1 MSEPFVDFRHVY
13 LAYDGAAEFAVEDID
28 LQTRAGEFIAIVG
41 PSGCGKSTFMK
52 LATGLKQPNRGS
64 VVIDGQTV
72 TGPLKFVGMS
82 LHVTPVMAFGQ
93 HVMHQALVDLRIGE
107 RQHHLGMHDLPRQFA
122 LAGDVTH
129 PQ

>member
-64 VVIDGQTV
+64 VVINGQTV
-72 TGPLKFVGMS
+72 TGPLKFVGM
-82 LHVTPVMAFGQ
+82 AFLFTG
-93 HVMHQALVDLRIGE
+93 IG
-107 RQHHLGMHDLPRQFA
+107 LA
-122 LAGDVTH
+122 LATIV
-129 PQ
+129 QVLRWQSSRLWEALR